1 MIKRFLLSLKMSK
14 LMNESSKTASVFES
28 MSKNFARINE
38 QLFGIKSSK
47 LDEIKTLQTECDII
61 EQQISKNK
69 SIKNKIDK
77 FLND

>member
-1 MIKRFLLSLKMSK
+1 MD
-14 LMNESSKTASVFES
+14 ESSKTLSVFES